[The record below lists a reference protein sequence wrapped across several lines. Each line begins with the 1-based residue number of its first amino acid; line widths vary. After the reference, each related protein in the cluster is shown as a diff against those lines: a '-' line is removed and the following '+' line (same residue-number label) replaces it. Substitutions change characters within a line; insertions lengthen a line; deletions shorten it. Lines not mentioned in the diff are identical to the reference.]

1 MFRRTKIW
9 ERPKQTQLT
18 HKLTHRYGTRAH
30 RGRRRR
36 EPLTPQTTAQILRCL
51 MLGSYETCVVA
62 GEPKIRSSLPLVGPL
77 PDSTRAQRDEI
88 SDHSPPQKSPR
99 KSMT

>member
-1 MFRRTKIW
+1 M
-9 ERPKQTQLT
+9 
-18 HKLTHRYGTRAH
+18 
-30 RGRRRR
+30 
-36 EPLTPQTTAQILRCL
+36 TPQTTAQILRCL

-88 SDHSPPQKSPR
+88 IDFLGDCCGGEWSLAIDSEFYDIKADAA
-99 KSMT
+99 